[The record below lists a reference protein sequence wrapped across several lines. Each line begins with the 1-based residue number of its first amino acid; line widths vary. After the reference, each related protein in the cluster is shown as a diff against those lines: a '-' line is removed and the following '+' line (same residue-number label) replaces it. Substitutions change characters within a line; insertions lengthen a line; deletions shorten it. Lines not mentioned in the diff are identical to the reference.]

1 MTLKCREKKQVID
14 WRGKRSGTV
23 DNLKQ
28 NKGQKK
34 EKGRKKWRE
43 GRPTPF
49 IKSLLDASVSPE
61 MVNTHEQTDHSNPR
75 FIFKNS
81 LNRIELTMTT
91 IINTLVTQLGQ
102 PGKKRLAD
110 SLWCRST
117 TDWFWTIH
125 KHIKCKRAMLTYLDR
140 LQSRR
145 LSARLSI
152 MYVQDHTKPWNWSTL
167 TTKVW
172 NLHTERGTVNLPK
185 SQPPRADYVK
195 FSLYPWTAADWNA
208 LPQDPPWGP
217 ARSQLVPSLSQYL
230 TPNPHHNRLFQHSA
244 PADFVNTSNTV
255 LFILSCTSP

>member
-1 MTLKCREKKQVID
+1 MQRKEASNWLT
-14 WRGKRSGTV
+14 RSGTV

-125 KHIKCKRAMLTYLDR
+125 KHIKCKRAMLTYLDS

-185 SQPPRADYVK
+185 SQPPRADYEK

-230 TPNPHHNRLFQHSA
+230 TPQP
-244 PADFVNTSNTV
+244 P
-255 LFILSCTSP
+255 P